1 MASYRLLTTEKM
13 SSLSQA
19 WLARKELAEIPQTN
33 GILANI
39 ESAHKGLAQ
48 TIGAPPPLNQQL
60 RDLTVKILAKDNRH
74 DNLLRMGYS
83 HFTTLIA
90 HAAANDDAE
99 REAEYHGLRK
109 FIYEKGLGGTVL
121 AFDEQEGA
129 ALRLE
134 GRFTEAVKAQLAA
147 IKLHTGPQETTLL
160 AIVGEQIRLAKEIR
174 VLEKQKRILE
184 GAPDDSIKPIDLRR
198 ARLAWLEAARALESN
213 LKLAVQARAT
223 TPEMVQELLAEL
235 HEAEAEAYKEY
246 VERKKQEALQAAK
259 ELEQTPP

>member
-48 TIGAPPPLNQQL
+48 TISAVPPLNQQL
-60 RDLTVKILAKDNRH
+60 RALTIKIMTTDNRH

-90 HAAANDDAE
+90 YAAANDDAE

-121 AFDEQEGA
+121 PFDEQEGA

-134 GRFTEAVKAQLAA
+134 GRFTKAVKVQLAS
-147 IKLHTGPQETTLL
+147 IKLHTGVQETTLL
-160 AIVGEQIRLAKEIR
+160 AIVEEQISLAKEIR
-174 VLEKQKRILE
+174 ALEKQKRILE
-184 GAPDDSIKPIDLRR
+184 GTPDDSVKPIDLRR
-198 ARLAWLEAARALESN
+198 ARLAWLEATRALENN
-213 LKLAVQARAT
+213 LKLAVQAKAAT
-223 TPEMVQELLAEL
+223 SEKAQELLAEL

-259 ELEQTPP
+259 EIETPP